1 MSSDEASNEEEAGE
15 SMVRRANDSAPD
27 RRFHDERVWQVVG
40 TQLVERTQ
48 PPVWQPKMAQGDEKN
63 SGGSEDRNH
72 MGMARRAIDS
82 AFSGD
87 PNPMVRRAIDSAVPR
102 HFHEA
107 HLHSIG
113 QVVSTS
119 ASFSH
124 SLTLKGTW
132 IDRIRSRVD
141 VDPTTLSMENDVEW
155 QQRRMAAVCAR
166 CIPRSKAVEGR
177 CRCTWRL
184 AMVNGQPVSTSS
196 AVVAIGA
203 KCLQHGKAA
212 ELLFVNK
219 GAQLFLRPEMVL
231 EPEQP
236 AEPQKKGKWD
246 ADEKSAFD
254 DALEI
259 HGEDFEVIVRYARE
273 RADERQKGARVC
285 APCHCTALTLSS
297 SAGSRRGTPISARRS
312 TRPT

>member
-1 MSSDEASNEEEAGE
+1 
-15 SMVRRANDSAPD
+15 MVRRANDSAPD
-27 RRFHDERVWQVVG
+27 RRFHDERLWQVVG
-40 TQLVERTQ
+40 TQLVERTHH
-48 PPVWQPKMAQGDEKN
+48 PVWQTKMAQGDEKN
-63 SGGSEDRNH
+63 SGESGYPNPLV
-72 MGMARRAIDS
+72 RRAIDS

-87 PNPMVRRAIDSAVPR
+87 SNPMVRRAIDSAVPR

-124 SLTLKGTW
+124 SHTLKGTW

-141 VDPTTLSMENDVEW
+141 VDPATLSMENDVEG
-155 QQRRMAAVCAR
+155 QRRMAALCAR

-196 AVVAIGA
+196 AVVAVGE
-203 KCLQHGKAA
+203 KCLQHGKTA
-212 ELLFVNK
+212 ELLFVSK
-219 GAQLFLRPEMVL
+219 GAQLFLSLPAPPPVLVWQPEMVL

-259 HGEDFEVIVRYARE
+259 HGEDFEVIARYARE
-273 RADERQKGARVC
+273 RADERQKGARGC

>member
-1 MSSDEASNEEEAGE
+1 
-15 SMVRRANDSAPD
+15 
-27 RRFHDERVWQVVG
+27 
-40 TQLVERTQ
+40 
-48 PPVWQPKMAQGDEKN
+48 
-63 SGGSEDRNH
+63 
-72 MGMARRAIDS
+72 
-82 AFSGD
+82 
-87 PNPMVRRAIDSAVPR
+87 
-102 HFHEA
+102 
-107 HLHSIG
+107 
-113 QVVSTS
+113 
-119 ASFSH
+119 
-124 SLTLKGTW
+124 
-132 IDRIRSRVD
+132 VD
-141 VDPTTLSMENDVEW
+141 VDPTTLSMENDVEG
-155 QQRRMAAVCAR
+155 QRRMAAVCAR

-196 AVVAIGA
+196 AVVAVGE
-203 KCLQHGKAA
+203 KCLQHGLCA
-212 ELLFVNK
+212 EFLFVRARNSSCLP
-219 GAQLFLRPEMVL
+219 APPPELVWQPEMVL

-259 HGEDFEVIVRYARE
+259 HGEDFEVIARYARE